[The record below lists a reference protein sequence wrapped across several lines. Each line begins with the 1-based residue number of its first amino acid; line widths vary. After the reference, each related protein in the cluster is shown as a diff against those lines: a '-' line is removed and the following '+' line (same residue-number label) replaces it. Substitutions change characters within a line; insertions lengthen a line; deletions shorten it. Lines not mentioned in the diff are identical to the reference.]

1 MIQVDL
7 PYPHKL
13 LWPNGPR
20 GNVHAVADQKKKHRR
35 WGHDATMADPAWR
48 TFVPGTA
55 VPINI
60 VVSRKA
66 AGVYPDKD
74 NTVAAAKAYLDGIA
88 DRLGIN
94 DRLFAAPTVEFIAPI
109 TGRFLIQ
116 IGGAGQ

>member
-13 LWPNGPR
+13 LWPNGRTRNPQAKPAQ
-20 GNVHAVADQKKKHRR
+20 VKKHRR
-35 WGHDATMADPAWR
+35 WGYDMTMADAGWR
-48 TFVPGTA
+48 AFAPGES
-55 VPINI
+55 VSVHII
-60 VVSRKA
+60 VSRKA

-116 IGGAGQ
+116 IGGAAV